1 MPSQI
6 SGLLN
11 IDKPKGLTSHDVVAR
26 VRKLS
31 RQQKVGHTGTLD
43 PLATGVL
50 LVCLGQATRLIEY
63 QVTQQKRYRATLRFG
78 TSTDTLDAEG
88 AVLAQADISGLT
100 EARLREVLLL
110 FKGEIQQ
117 VPPIFS
123 ALKQEGQPLYKRA
136 RAGQAVTVEPRQVT
150 IYELDWLAWT
160 PPDLV
165 IEVACS
171 SGTYIRSL
179 ARDIGEAVGTGAH
192 LAGLVRTANGAWH
205 LEQAVPLDVLEADAG
220 WQQYLYPPD
229 QMVTHLPQVT
239 LDEPMTGAVKQG
251 QLVKL
256 SSDQSEGKLM
266 RAYTSSNEFLAILKL
281 RQADDNLWHPQKVFI
296 NLS

>member
-1 MPSQI
+1 MSLQV

-31 RQQKVGHTGTLD
+31 RQRKVGHTGTLD

-63 QVTQQKRYRATLRFG
+63 QVIQQKRYRATLRFG
-78 TSTDTLDAEG
+78 ISTDTLDAEG
-88 AVLAQADISGLT
+88 RVLAQTDISNLT
-100 EARLREVLLL
+100 EARLREVLPM

-117 VPPIFS
+117 IPPIFS
-123 ALKQEGQPLYKRA
+123 ALKQAGQPLYKRA

-150 IYELDWLAWT
+150 IYELDWITWT

-165 IEVACS
+165 IDVACS

-192 LAGLVRTANGAWH
+192 LADLVRTANGDWR
-205 LEQAVPLDVLEADAG
+205 LEQAVSLDVLEAEAD
-220 WQQYLYPPD
+220 WRQYLYPSD
-229 QMVTHLPQVT
+229 QLVAHLPQVVLEET
-239 LDEPMTGAVKQG
+239 LAHAVKQG
-251 QLVKL
+251 RSIKMA
-256 SSDQSEGKLM
+256 SDQPEGELL
-266 RAYTSSNEFLAILKL
+266 RAYTPSNEFLAILKL
-281 RQADDNLWHPQKVFI
+281 VQANDHLWHPQKVFI
-296 NLS
+296 NLP